1 MYHINSFF
9 FLFLFFKCNFE
20 MNGFFI
26 YSTTILLNELSFHV
40 ISIVIQRQ
48 GYLMLQS
55 TKEAFKIIREQLNSM
70 ASLTYFSSL
79 CLHFI

>member
-1 MYHINSFF
+1 MYHVNSLFF
-9 FLFLFFKCNFE
+9 FFFFKCNFE
-20 MNGFFI
+20 MNGSFI
-26 YSTTILLNELSFHV
+26 YSTTVLLNELSFHV
-40 ISIVIQRQ
+40 VSIVIQRQ

-70 ASLTYFSSL
+70 ASLTCFSSL